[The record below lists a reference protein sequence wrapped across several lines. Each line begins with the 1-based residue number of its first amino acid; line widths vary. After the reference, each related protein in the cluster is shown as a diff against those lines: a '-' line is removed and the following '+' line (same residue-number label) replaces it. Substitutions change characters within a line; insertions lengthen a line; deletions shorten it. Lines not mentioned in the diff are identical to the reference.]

1 MRKNIIIALIFS
13 FKNPVPVRSARTVR
27 GAVLG
32 VMSAVLLLSALKVRA
47 SEVGRGGEAGAFLRL
62 GAGARAMAMGGGTS
76 ALADDAMAGY
86 YNPAGLAFLEGKHVG
101 FTLNSMALDRTLSC
115 VGYAQSFGSK
125 REESRIYRPDF
136 GPIGDNA
143 PDPDA
148 DTDTD
153 EDSVAVSAGQRKPM
167 QAGFS
172 IAWLGA
178 GVDDIDGRDY
188 DGNHTRMYSNWENAF
203 YFSFAI
209 KPNSVLSLG
218 FSAKLLWSTFP
229 RLTDTGKAMSAT
241 GLGFDLGAMARPVP
255 SVTIGVSIHDLRSRY
270 TWDSQKLYERGS
282 QTIARFP
289 VGFSAAVAW
298 RGFSGR
304 ILATAGMEQYKTILE
319 GGSRAEPAALSAGI
333 QAEPVR
339 DVFLRAGVR
348 SGPRSAARNAEF
360 TFGFGAS
367 RTVFSKRTELDYAFV
382 PDPVAPRGN
391 HVFGWSLVF

>member
-1 MRKNIIIALIFS
+1 MRRNYIIDLILAS
-13 FKNPVPVRSARTVR
+13 KNPGPVRSGRTVR

-32 VMSAVLLLSALKVRA
+32 VISAVLLLSAVKVRA
-47 SEVGRGGEAGAFLRL
+47 SEVGRGGQAGAFLRL

-76 ALADDAMAGY
+76 AMADDATAGY
-86 YNPAGLAFLEGKHVG
+86 YNPAGLAFLEGRHVG
-101 FTLNSMALDRTLSC
+101 FTLNTMALDRTLSHA
-115 VGYAQSFGSK
+115 GYAQSFGSG
-125 REESRIYRPDF
+125 RSVTRGFRPDF
-136 GPIGDNA
+136 GPEG
-143 PDPDA
+143 
-148 DTDTD
+148 DTDAETD
-153 EDSVAVSAGQRKPM
+153 GDTVAVSAPQPKPM

-188 DGNHTRMYSNWENAF
+188 DGSHTRMYSNWENAF

-209 KPNSVLSLG
+209 KPHPAFSLG

-255 SVTIGVSIHDLRSRY
+255 SVTLGVSIHDLRSRY
-270 TWDSQKLYERGS
+270 TWDSQKMYERGS
-282 QTIARFP
+282 QTIARLP
-289 VGFSAAVAW
+289 VGISAAAAW

-304 ILATAGMEQYKTILE
+304 ILATAGVEQYKTMLE
-319 GGSRAEPAALSAGI
+319 SGSRYEPAVLTAGI

-339 DVFLRAGVR
+339 DVFLRAGIRGGLRGGTGR
-348 SGPRSAARNAEF
+348 SGPRSGEL
-360 TFGFGAS
+360 TFGAGAS
-367 RTVFSKRTELDYAFV
+367 RTVFTKRTEMDYAFV

-391 HVFGWSLVF
+391 HVFSWSLVF

>member
-1 MRKNIIIALIFS
+1 MTLAGFFLD
-13 FKNPVPVRSARTVR
+13 
-27 GAVLG
+27 VLN
-32 VMSAVLLLSALKVRA
+32 VRA
-47 SEVGRGGEAGAFLRL
+47 SDAGRGGQAGAFLRL

-76 ALADDAMAGY
+76 ALADDATAGY

-115 VGYAQSFGSK
+115 AGYAQSFGTT
-125 REESRIYRPDF
+125 RTETRNYRPDF
-136 GPIGDNA
+136 GPIGEH
-143 PDPDA
+143 
-148 DTDTD
+148 DTDPETD
-153 EDSVAVSAGQRKPM
+153 TATATDGDSVAVSAGQRKPM

-188 DGNHTRMYSNWENAF
+188 DGNHTRKYSNWENAF

-241 GLGFDLGAMARPVP
+241 GLGFDLGAMVRPVP
-255 SVTIGVSIHDLRSRY
+255 SVTLGVSIHDLRSRY
-270 TWDSQKLYERGS
+270 TWDSQKMYERGS

-289 VGFSAAVAW
+289 VGFSAGAAW

-304 ILATAGMEQYKTILE
+304 ILATAGMEQYKTVLE
-319 GGSRAEPAALSAGI
+319 NGSRFEPAALSAGI

-339 DVFLRAGVR
+339 GVFVRAGIRGGMQGGLR
-348 SGPRSAARNAEF
+348 SGPRDGEL
-360 TFGFGAS
+360 TFGLGVS

-391 HVFGWSLVF
+391 HVFSWSLVF